1 MPSIMVDMEGT
12 QAAAAVAMVDTQ
24 VAAVVATE
32 DILDVVGMA
41 EVAVVM
47 VEDIAATVAVAV
59 VIMGEVAGVVPM
71 PVRRS
76 MPKLR
81 LNLRTKAGYITASL
95 QLLPCLH
102 RVQVLCIINQE
113 MLNAS

>member
-1 MPSIMVDMEGT
+1 MVDMEGT
-12 QAAAAVAMVDTQ
+12 QAAAAVAMV
-24 VAAVVATE
+24 
-32 DILDVVGMA
+32 
-41 EVAVVM
+41 
-47 VEDIAATVAVAV
+47 DIAATVAVAV

-81 LNLRTKAGYITASL
+81 LNPRTKAGYITASL
-95 QLLPCLH
+95 QLLPCMH